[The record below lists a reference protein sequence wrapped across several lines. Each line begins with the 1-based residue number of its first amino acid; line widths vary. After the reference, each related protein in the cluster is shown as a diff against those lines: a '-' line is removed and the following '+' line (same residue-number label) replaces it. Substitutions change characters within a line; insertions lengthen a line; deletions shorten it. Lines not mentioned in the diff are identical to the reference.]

1 MSPSIDVPLASVQV
15 RIYIQKK
22 TYLSINY
29 QVERTDSLEM
39 IPKPGGPAAAAAGIP
54 AAITAGNY
62 TFEYTNMS
70 DREMLEEVVEQDGG
84 MDRLVKCN
92 M

>member
-1 MSPSIDVPLASVQV
+1 
-15 RIYIQKK
+15 
-22 TYLSINY
+22 
-29 QVERTDSLEM
+29 M

-84 MDRLVKCN
+84 MERLVKCN
-92 M
+92 L